1 MLHLFVGTLGS
12 WHRNRI
18 AISECLLTSSY
29 PSVRAMQPEVGG
41 P

>member
-1 MLHLFVGTLGS
+1 MSHLFMGTVGS

-29 PSVRAMQPEVGG
+29 PSLRAVQPEVGD